1 MSWNEPGGD
10 KKDPWSGRGDQKGPP
25 DLDEAIRS
33 LQEKLGKFFG
43 GGEGGGDNSS
53 GRFNSGMPMKNA
65 SLIGVGV
72 VGALWLVSGFYIVDE
87 GNHGVET
94 RFGKYINTTQA
105 GLNWHMPAP
114 IEQVEI
120 VNVKQQ
126 RFIEVGY
133 RSAGGDQMSGSVP
146 KEALMLTKDENYV
159 DVRLAVQYQVKDAKA
174 FLFNLANP
182 AGTLK
187 QVTESAE
194 RGVIGGSTMDFV
206 LTEGRSEI
214 VTQIKK
220 EIQEVMDSYQ
230 SGVQITSVNLQDAQ
244 PPEQVQN
251 AFADAIKAR
260 EDEQRLINEAEA
272 YSNDVVPRARGAA
285 ARKLQEAEG
294 YKEQVIAQ
302 AEGETS
308 RFTKLLTEYS
318 KAPDVTRKRIYIEAM
333 ETMLSETNTVMVDVK
348 GGNNMLY
355 LPLDKLM
362 QQKSVVQQPSL
373 TPSQSPV
380 EHPQTQFQSQSPAQ
394 SQPSQPQSIIVDEHL
409 IDRSSARGRELRG
422 R

>member
-10 KKDPWSGRGDQKGPP
+10 KKDPWSGRGDQNGPP

-33 LQEKLGKFFG
+33 LQEKLGKIFG
-43 GGEGGGDNSS
+43 GGGGDGRSPDQSSS
-53 GRFNSGMPMKNA
+53 GKPIA
-65 SLIGVGV
+65 SMGIIAAGAV
-72 VGALWLVSGFYIVDE
+72 VLLWGLSGFYIVDE

-94 RFGKYINTTQA
+94 RFGKYTAITQS
-105 GLNWHMPAP
+105 GLHWHIPAP
-114 IEQVEI
+114 IEQVTI

-126 RFIEVGY
+126 RYIEVGY
-133 RSAGGDQMSGSVP
+133 RSGSEQITDAGGSVP

-159 DVRLAVQYQVKDAKA
+159 DVRLAVQYQVKDAKQ
-174 FLFNLANP
+174 FIFNIVNP
-182 AGTLK
+182 AATLK
-187 QVTESAE
+187 QVTESAQ
-194 RGVIGGSTMDFV
+194 RGVIGSSTMDFV

-220 EIQEVMDSYQ
+220 EIQEVMDSYR
-230 SGVQITSVNLQDAQ
+230 SGIQVTSVNLQDAQ

-272 YSNDVVPRARGAA
+272 YSNDVVPKARGAA
-285 ARKLQEAEG
+285 ARKMQEAEG

-308 RFTKLLTEYS
+308 RFSKLFAEYS
-318 KAPDVTRKRIYIEAM
+318 KAPDITRKRLYIESM
-333 ETMLSETNTVMVDVK
+333 EAVFSETNTVMVDVK

-355 LPLDKLM
+355 LPLDKM
-362 QQKSVVQQPSL
+362 IQPR
-373 TPSQSPV
+373 P
-380 EHPQTQFQSQSPAQ
+380 F
-394 SQPSQPQSIIVDEHL
+394 SQPASGAAQTATDQAQAQPHHIVADEHAV
-409 IDRSSARGRELRG
+409 DRSSIRGRDTRG